1 MRGTYLY
8 YMPVLFSTDETLLC
22 RAEAYAL
29 KKMYSQSAA
38 DITSWQ
44 RAYTRNKSVLTPEQI
59 NAYYNKMS
67 FTPLHATDTEKA
79 TGPRLYD

>member
-1 MRGTYLY
+1 
-8 YMPVLFSTDETLLC
+8 MPVLFSTDETLLC

-29 KKMYSQSAA
+29 KKMYAQSAA

-59 NAYYNKMS
+59 NTYMIKMS
-67 FTPLHATDTEKA
+67 FLYSLHATNTEKE